1 LLCYTSTGESGAS
14 GWVPPEGCPGSAEG
28 RPTQDTGSDVVPV
41 QVHDLDPRRDEVLHE
56 LLLGVVARV
65 DLGER
70 PQFGVRAE
78 DEVGPAPGPL
88 DLPGGPVEALERVL
102 VTRRLPLD
110 VHV

>member
-28 RPTQDTGSDVVPV
+28 RPTRDTGSDVVPV

-70 PQFGVRAE
+70 PQLGVRAE
-78 DEVGPAPGPL
+78 DQVDARAGPL
-88 DLPGGPVEALERVL
+88 DRTGSAVVALERV
-102 VTRRLPLD
+102 
-110 VHV
+110 